1 MAHKEYLIWVIVIDF
16 KTQKMKKGLLLG
28 YYAFIS
34 FVGFSQNIVSYTN
47 LFDSH
52 TLLYCYSPKTTNS
65 HPKETIPI

>member
-1 MAHKEYLIWVIVIDF
+1 
-16 KTQKMKKGLLLG
+16 MKKGLLLG
-28 YYAFIS
+28 YFAFIS

-52 TLLYCYSPKTTNS
+52 TLLYCYSSKATNS